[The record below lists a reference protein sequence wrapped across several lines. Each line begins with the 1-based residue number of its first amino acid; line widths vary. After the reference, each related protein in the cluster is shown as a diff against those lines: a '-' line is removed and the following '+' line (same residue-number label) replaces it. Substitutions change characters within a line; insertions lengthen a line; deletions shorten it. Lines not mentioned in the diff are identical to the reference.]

1 MDCRR
6 RILLLL
12 LAVVSQILQNASGSA
27 ICPSGYTSHGTMC
40 YKAFSTAANFHS
52 ARQTCAGE
60 SALLAMPR
68 DAETNNFLMSF
79 VSAGYQWIGLSD
91 EATEGRWVWE
101 DGAVHDLEDNDY
113 NNWGSN
119 EPNGGTHESCASLRR
134 PQDDWNDAGCST
146 SYQFACETD
155 ADECAVA
162 NGNCRAL
169 QVCVNS
175 VGSFSCL
182 CNEGYMLNST
192 TLECDDINE
201 CASSNGGCEQICT
214 NSDGGYQCSCADQYV
229 LNENEQGCDVC
240 RNPLGMESGAIP
252 DGSITASSTWG
263 TAHEPYRA
271 RLNGVAGVGAWAA
284 RLNVA
289 GEWLQVDL
297 GEVLR
302 VTGTVTQGRNNNGQ
316 WVMSF
321 KLEYSTDGTTMT
333 TCTGKDGPEK
343 IFPGNTDY
351 NTPVTHLL
359 DYPIDARYV
368 RFHILQWWAHISMR
382 VEILGCNVNQL
393 ACLDGYS
400 LHGLTCYKAFDQLS
414 NYNDAREACVAEG
427 GMLAMP
433 KDDATNSFLYSL
445 ASSGSYWIGLNDK
458 ENEGQFHW
466 EDGDLLGGG
475 DMIGLLGDISVQV
488 LSEGEGLGGDFNNW
502 IPGEPSGSHAD
513 EDCAHFRDGVSLW
526 GDSRCSFSYN
536 YFCQTKPDIDEC
548 ASSNGGCEH
557 ICTNSA
563 GGYQCSCAEGY
574 AVNPDD
580 DRNCDDINEC
590 ETANGGC
597 AQTCSNTDGGFNCA
611 CGSGYTLGSDGL
623 SCNDIDECETAN
635 GGCAQAC
642 ANTDGGFNC
651 VCGSG
656 YTLGSDGLSCHAECL
671 SLDDDDDDG
680 DDDDDNDDDDDDG
693 TVSITSAGDYDP
705 ALISPASCQERCGL
719 QGEMFALLTMHE
731 QWNITF
737 AASPADVFETAE
749 VVAEFGDETG
759 PVVLTTPDLQHAY
772 SLPGKYHATV
782 TAYGK
787 GFVVRAETVVLVLV
801 PDLMAELDCDSLVH
815 VGHNGTCTLMANWGT
830 SLNVTAHLH
839 VDPGH
844 ANLALADAAITT
856 VGVAMPNDVQVN
868 STNDDQQ
875 RWNVGT
881 FVIPASQFSVSGNI
895 LAWEFHARRTG
906 TIELLV
912 HKVEEDITVT
922 PGDVIGF
929 RLTADGGQ
937 LSFTPSEYPEFLI
950 NSGDGTI
957 RSTVNVNHHV
967 RAITYTP
974 TVARLRNNF
983 TQRGLYNITAD
994 LKGDD
999 NAEDEMFLWKVIRVA
1014 GNWTVEVLHKEAAA
1028 VNTPVMFYASVN
1040 ADSGVPESGMQES
1053 GVTESGMQESGVTE
1067 SGMQE
1072 SGVPESGMQESGV
1085 TESGMLESGSKTDPM
1100 FSLLIDGQT
1109 IYNIINM
1116 SAMFTH
1122 TFTSIGM
1129 YEITVIV
1136 SDDAG
1141 NTTNTS
1147 QLIMQEPV
1155 SNLRL
1160 SGSTDIPL
1168 NVASAFNVTADSGSD
1183 LSCLLDF
1190 GDGSTDTLGIH
1201 EVLLVEVSHSFDQP
1215 GSFEMN
1221 ITCSN
1226 NISSANTTLLVDV
1239 AGVYTMTLTVENP
1252 LQKETWNNTLII
1264 QDPIGNISIVAL
1276 NELSFVRNK
1285 AIVITADLE
1294 IKCVATSQN
1303 SKNWSAIQE
1312 NTSTGQVIQVVDL
1325 SRLPSSRTAELLIPA
1340 NYLNPDL
1347 HRVSLCVEL
1356 NPELTNRIYRTC
1368 VFTYIVVTAAPL
1380 QALLFPGGTS
1390 QIVLGAD
1397 QSLNLNPNMLS
1408 IDLDDSGSSQNFTTF
1423 TWFCKPLTAILQS
1436 RFPPIATIN
1445 LLKNFVLKLDRGM
1458 QVDLSAILPQ
1468 QSGSFVPTLSDPF
1481 DIVSG
1486 GCFNST
1492 AQGNVSTASLEQGR
1506 LSVEGSM
1513 LVKDVPLV
1521 FAVVTWKAS
1530 RFDFAKLVVIVKDH
1544 AGPVLSISCVQKSQ
1558 CTQQP
1563 SGQKINPSTRL
1574 VIQASCE
1581 IGCGQVIRY
1590 RWTLKQEESSGLYT
1604 EISHIPGVIY
1614 PARRG
1619 RYFVVEPL
1627 ALEAALESN
1636 RTNATYVIELE
1647 GWNVRRP
1654 RLKGQSTM
1662 FFQINTPPTPGTCE
1676 VSPVVGMTLQD
1687 TFTLNCTGWYDED
1700 GIDRYQIYV
1709 RENSSVLASE
1719 LNNQLNVGA
1728 TKTGQKELNLPA
1740 GNAASQYQWQLYV
1753 TVQDTLGAYVNW
1765 VVGTIQQRKT
1775 LIKSMTSLPMTSI
1788 GHLQKLTSV
1797 ISSATAVP
1805 QEVTRDSQA
1814 SSLSLNSSRAESG
1827 NSTKVGNEG
1836 NSTETTNMAVL
1847 GLLDKVMSTVT
1858 TNVIP
1863 GIQVP
1868 KLVSSTLV
1876 VSIERN
1882 LADEV
1887 DKSAEIDG
1895 SQFALP
1901 DRGLF
1906 NDIGNESVVDTRA
1919 VTFKTNP
1926 YSFRDIE
1933 GQRQL
1938 RSDVFMLEHVVGDSK
1953 LNVSGLQ
1960 DPISIVMQKNLDG
1973 LNTEYV
1979 YPRPTGPV
1987 MLHKYNISGTAQPAL
2002 HVDIAPDVSG
2012 ITYTVYVS
2020 FDHEPNI
2027 TNPYLVYNIDDMGK
2041 DNGFYRLFVDPD
2053 LIPEDN
2059 NGTVYVGIQEE
2070 GVHTVSPTADYAPFS
2085 SNYSL
2090 LFYVSQCIFWNDTL
2104 NDWDTTGCKVGD
2116 ASNSTHTQCLCNH
2129 LTSFASDLFVPPNP
2143 IDFSYVF
2150 ANASFMDNITTYV
2163 TIITIYV
2170 IFVIGA
2176 IWARRMD
2183 KRDIEMVSIVLNG
2196 ERGES
2201 GARQLEDPK
2210 RRVLRR
2216 GGKDSFLLSTA
2227 RPLGNLMYMR
2237 VWHDNSGGGGHA
2249 SWFLRHIVVRDV
2261 LTGAKYMFIGN
2272 CWLAVEKGDGRV
2284 SRLLPVAGREQAL
2297 SFQHLFTL
2305 QVQHCHTCIYPQ
2317 VSRLLPVAGRE
2328 QALSFQHLF
2337 TSKFIHCHTCIYPQ
2351 VSRLLPVA
2359 GREQV
2364 LFFQHL
2370 FTSKFIHCHTCI
2382 YPQVSRLLPVAGR
2395 EQVLFFQHL
2404 FTSKFIHCHT
2414 CIYPQVSRLLPVA
2427 GREQALSFQH
2437 LFTSKFIHCH
2447 TCIYPQVSRL
2457 LPVAGREQ
2465 ALSFQHLFTSNI
2477 VIHVSILRE
2486 QALSFQHLFTSKT
2499 SKDLED
2505 EHIWFSVFLRPPR
2518 SRFTRLQRL
2527 ATCLSLLMCAM
2538 LVSAMWY
2545 GILPDQPSSNAIR
2558 IGPLILSAEQIGV
2571 GLMSNLITFPINL
2584 IIVQLFRKS
2593 RPRRKRPSRVMVALE
2608 QQETEKTTC
2617 SSQVVSQ
2624 SASCIPKPSQS
2635 DDHTKKDSTKKKKRK
2650 FSFPWW
2656 GIIVAWILVFLAV
2669 GTSTTFVIFYGIQF
2683 GNETATKWI
2692 TSMVVSFTSSVLV
2705 TQPIKASIKTA
2716 ENFWAWAQGPLLDGL
2731 RPGPW
2736 YNQQPADNMGPL
2748 VADKISMLVGY
2759 AIIRQLRVREGG
2771 CEGPVPL
2778 LGVTCTSEYSWD
2790 NEDHG
2795 NYKPRWEHY
2804 PYNQSIA
2811 IDVGRLEYSYTQ
2823 SGDIESYPVE
2833 DELQIGTTPSEI
2845 TTSCRIK
2852 NLPGIMAIYTGGGYV
2867 VHLDGTKEELVQR
2880 MQQLQQEGCR
2890 FLLEV
2895 LPSGNMMPSYNIS
2908 PVRLLSYYSSLDTLK
2923 LVCQV
2928 TYFGFLLYFM
2938 YRELRE
2944 LCRDRTK
2951 YFADIWNWMELF
2963 VIAVSIAA
2971 IVAYFYK
2978 MVVTNSLLD
2987 DLARTNGR
2995 DKTYVN
3001 LQYVSGW
3008 NQLYEYLVSC
3018 LVYATTLKLFRLL
3031 RFNRRMSLLSA
3042 TIRHSSKELTGFATI
3057 IGVLFMSFSML
3068 GYLVLGIH
3076 LKDFSSFVDT
3086 LETLV
3091 GTTMGYFEVDEIIAA
3106 KPFMGTI
3113 LFVSFSVSMA
3123 FVILNV
3129 FVGILTTSFEEVRKE
3144 NDKQANDYEIVDFML
3159 GVTFPE
3165 RIDQFVSSVYRLYIT
3180 PQAQQEN
3187 AIDDLEYHTARYFS
3201 VGLIIIFCGPILTLS
3216 TFPMVS

>member
-1 MDCRR
+1 
-6 RILLLL
+6 
-12 LAVVSQILQNASGSA
+12 
-27 ICPSGYTSHGTMC
+27 
-40 YKAFSTAANFHS
+40 
-52 ARQTCAGE
+52 
-60 SALLAMPR
+60 
-68 DAETNNFLMSF
+68 
-79 VSAGYQWIGLSD
+79 
-91 EATEGRWVWE
+91 
-101 DGAVHDLEDNDY
+101 
-113 NNWGSN
+113 
-119 EPNGGTHESCASLRR
+119 
-134 PQDDWNDAGCST
+134 
-146 SYQFACETD
+146 
-155 ADECAVA
+155 
-162 NGNCRAL
+162 
-169 QVCVNS
+169 
-175 VGSFSCL
+175 
-182 CNEGYMLNST
+182 
-192 TLECDDINE
+192 
-201 CASSNGGCEQICT
+201 
-214 NSDGGYQCSCADQYV
+214 
-229 LNENEQGCDVC
+229 
-240 RNPLGMESGAIP
+240 
-252 DGSITASSTWG
+252 
-263 TAHEPYRA
+263 
-271 RLNGVAGVGAWAA
+271 
-284 RLNVA
+284 
-289 GEWLQVDL
+289 
-297 GEVLR
+297 
-302 VTGTVTQGRNNNGQ
+302 
-316 WVMSF
+316 
-321 KLEYSTDGTTMT
+321 
-333 TCTGKDGPEK
+333 
-343 IFPGNTDY
+343 
-351 NTPVTHLL
+351 
-359 DYPIDARYV
+359 
-368 RFHILQWWAHISMR
+368 
-382 VEILGCNVNQL
+382 
-393 ACLDGYS
+393 
-400 LHGLTCYKAFDQLS
+400 
-414 NYNDAREACVAEG
+414 
-427 GMLAMP
+427 
-433 KDDATNSFLYSL
+433 
-445 ASSGSYWIGLNDK
+445 
-458 ENEGQFHW
+458 
-466 EDGDLLGGG
+466 
-475 DMIGLLGDISVQV
+475 
-488 LSEGEGLGGDFNNW
+488 
-502 IPGEPSGSHAD
+502 
-513 EDCAHFRDGVSLW
+513 
-526 GDSRCSFSYN
+526 
-536 YFCQTKPDIDEC
+536 
-548 ASSNGGCEH
+548 
-557 ICTNSA
+557 
-563 GGYQCSCAEGY
+563 
-574 AVNPDD
+574 
-580 DRNCDDINEC
+580 
-590 ETANGGC
+590 
-597 AQTCSNTDGGFNCA
+597 
-611 CGSGYTLGSDGL
+611 
-623 SCNDIDECETAN
+623 
-635 GGCAQAC
+635 
-642 ANTDGGFNC
+642 
-651 VCGSG
+651 
-656 YTLGSDGLSCHAECL
+656 
-671 SLDDDDDDG
+671 
-680 DDDDDNDDDDDDG
+680 
-693 TVSITSAGDYDP
+693 
-705 ALISPASCQERCGL
+705 
-719 QGEMFALLTMHE
+719 
-731 QWNITF
+731 
-737 AASPADVFETAE
+737 
-749 VVAEFGDETG
+749 
-759 PVVLTTPDLQHAY
+759 
-772 SLPGKYHATV
+772 
-782 TAYGK
+782 
-787 GFVVRAETVVLVLV
+787 
-801 PDLMAELDCDSLVH
+801 
-815 VGHNGTCTLMANWGT
+815 
-830 SLNVTAHLH
+830 
-839 VDPGH
+839 
-844 ANLALADAAITT
+844 
-856 VGVAMPNDVQVN
+856 
-868 STNDDQQ
+868 
-875 RWNVGT
+875 
-881 FVIPASQFSVSGNI
+881 
-895 LAWEFHARRTG
+895 
-906 TIELLV
+906 
-912 HKVEEDITVT
+912 
-922 PGDVIGF
+922 
-929 RLTADGGQ
+929 
-937 LSFTPSEYPEFLI
+937 
-950 NSGDGTI
+950 
-957 RSTVNVNHHV
+957 
-967 RAITYTP
+967 
-974 TVARLRNNF
+974 
-983 TQRGLYNITAD
+983 
-994 LKGDD
+994 
-999 NAEDEMFLWKVIRVA
+999 
-1014 GNWTVEVLHKEAAA
+1014 
-1028 VNTPVMFYASVN
+1028 
-1040 ADSGVPESGMQES
+1040 
-1053 GVTESGMQESGVTE
+1053 
-1067 SGMQE
+1067 
-1072 SGVPESGMQESGV
+1072 
-1085 TESGMLESGSKTDPM
+1085 
-1100 FSLLIDGQT
+1100 
-1109 IYNIINM
+1109 
-1116 SAMFTH
+1116 
-1122 TFTSIGM
+1122 
-1129 YEITVIV
+1129 
-1136 SDDAG
+1136 
-1141 NTTNTS
+1141 
-1147 QLIMQEPV
+1147 
-1155 SNLRL
+1155 
-1160 SGSTDIPL
+1160 
-1168 NVASAFNVTADSGSD
+1168 
-1183 LSCLLDF
+1183 
-1190 GDGSTDTLGIH
+1190 
-1201 EVLLVEVSHSFDQP
+1201 
-1215 GSFEMN
+1215 
-1221 ITCSN
+1221 
-1226 NISSANTTLLVDV
+1226 
-1239 AGVYTMTLTVENP
+1239 MTLTVENP
-1252 LQKETWNNTLII
+1252 LQKETWNSTLII

-1276 NELSFVRNK
+1276 NEVSYAGYVKYFEIHIDKLGTDPCFSVDMEELFPVWIYGSPACMDSGDSYIGNASKLLQVNHTYWMYGDHMVSVRAWNLVSDVQSSLTFPVLPDICNNPNIQIRDGSTDRENPRSFVRNK
-1285 AIVITADLE
+1285 AIVITADIE

-1356 NPELTNRIYRTC
+1356 NPELTNRIYSTC

-1408 IDLDDSGSSQNFTTF
+1408 LDLDDSGSSQNFTTF

-1436 RFPPIATIN
+1436 RFPPVAIIN

-1458 QVDLSAILPQ
+1458 QVNLSAILPQ
-1468 QSGSFVPTLSDPF
+1468 QSGLFVPTLSDPSDF
-1481 DIVSG
+1481 VGS
-1486 GCFNST
+1486 GCFNSN
-1492 AQGNVSTASLEQGR
+1492 AIEQGNVSMASLEQGS
-1506 LSVEGSM
+1506 LSVDGSM

-1530 RFDFAKLVVIVKDH
+1530 RFHFAKLLVIVKDH

-1581 IGCGQVIRY
+1581 MGCGQVIRY
-1590 RWTLKQEESSGLYT
+1590 RWTLKQEESPGLYT
-1604 EISHIPGVIY
+1604 EISHIPRVIY
-1614 PARRG
+1614 AARRG

-1627 ALEAALESN
+1627 ALKTALESN

-1647 GWNVRRP
+1647 GWNVQRP
-1654 RLKGQSTM
+1654 QLKGQSTM

-1676 VSPVVGMTLQD
+1676 VSPLVGMTLQD

-1700 GIDRYQIYV
+1700 GIDRYQIYGESIPSDISAPRTV
-1709 RENSSVLASE
+1709 RENSSVLPSE

-1740 GNAASQYQWQLYV
+1740 GNAASQYKWQLYV
-1753 TVQDTLGAYVNW
+1753 TVQDTLGAYINW
-1765 VVGTIQQRKT
+1765 VVGNIQVFPLASKNEEVLRRSLRSVEYLGDTGNIEEWAGLALASSSALSVASMTEEKKAEQRKT

-1805 QEVTRDSQA
+1805 QEVTRDSQDIVISEMTSMTDFLSETVSETDQELVEDVSRHLLESCGNTLQA
-1814 SSLSLNSSRAESG
+1814 SSLTLDSSQRAESG
-1827 NSTKVGNEG
+1827 NSTEVDDEG

-1847 GLLDKVMSTVT
+1847 GLLNKVMSTVT

-1868 KLVSSTLV
+1868 RLVSSTLV

-1901 DRGLF
+1901 DTGLF

-1933 GQRQL
+1933 GERQL

-1960 DPISIVMQKNLDG
+1960 EPISIVMQKNLDG

-2012 ITYTVYVS
+2012 TTYTVYVS

-2027 TNPYLVYNIDDMGK
+2027 TNPYLVYNIEDMGE

-2070 GVHTVSPTADYAPFS
+2070 GVATVSPTADYTTFS

-2116 ASNSTHTQCLCNH
+2116 GSNSTHTQCLCNH

-2150 ANASFMDNITTYV
+2150 ANASFLDNITTYV

-2170 IFVIGA
+2170 IFAIGA

-2183 KRDIEMVSIVLNG
+2183 KRDIEMLGLTPLPDNQPGDRYLYEIFVYTGLWKGCGTKSKVSIVLNG

-2297 SFQHLFTL
+2297 SFQHLFT
-2305 QVQHCHTCIYPQ
+2305 
-2317 VSRLLPVAGRE
+2317 
-2328 QALSFQHLF
+2328 
-2337 TSKFIHCHTCIYPQ
+2337 
-2351 VSRLLPVA
+2351 
-2359 GREQV
+2359 
-2364 LFFQHL
+2364 
-2370 FTSKFIHCHTCI
+2370 
-2382 YPQVSRLLPVAGR
+2382 
-2395 EQVLFFQHL
+2395 
-2404 FTSKFIHCHT
+2404 
-2414 CIYPQVSRLLPVA
+2414 
-2427 GREQALSFQH
+2427 
-2437 LFTSKFIHCH
+2437 
-2447 TCIYPQVSRL
+2447 
-2457 LPVAGREQ
+2457 
-2465 ALSFQHLFTSNI
+2465 
-2477 VIHVSILRE
+2477 
-2486 QALSFQHLFTSKT
+2486 SKT

-2505 EHIWFSVFLRPPR
+2505 GHIWFSVFLRPPR

-2593 RPRRKRPSRVMVALE
+2593 RPRRKRPSRVLVALE
-2608 QQETEKTTC
+2608 QQDTEKTTC

-2624 SASCIPKPSQS
+2624 SVHSIPKPSQS
-2635 DDHTKKDSTKKKKRK
+2635 DGRTNKDNSKKKKKRK

-2705 TQPIKASIKTA
+2705 TQPIKVFLLGLFVAMFLKSSDDDDDDDDDEEQMELDPDLESDEEFMHLSPDHSSMTDQAPPDEDELEAARALRNKELKMYSIIREISVYLMYIFIIVVISYFSRDEHAYWVRQTLQETFLQDFEQIKTA

-2759 AIIRQLRVREGG
+2759 AIIRQLRVKEGG
-2771 CEGPVPL
+2771 CERPVPL

-2823 SGDIESYPVE
+2823 SGEIESYPVE
-2833 DELQIGTTPSEI
+2833 
-2845 TTSCRIK
+2845 
-2852 NLPGIMAIYTGGGYV
+2852 GIMAIYTGGGYV
-2867 VHLDGTKEELVQR
+2867 VHLDGNKEESLQR
-2880 MQQLQQEGCR
+2880 TQQLQQEGWLDRKTRAVAVEFSVYNAQVNLFTYTR

-2895 LPSGNMMPSYNIS
+2895 LPSGNMIPSYNIS

-2978 MVVTNSLLD
+2978 LVVTNSLLD

-3113 LFVSFSVSMA
+3113 LFVSFSLSMA

-3159 GVTFPE
+3159 GRFKKVFGLAEPSSPALPAAQDAGLNKKARGPQANKGTYVSAKQIEVTFPE
-3165 RIDQFVSSVYRLYIT
+3165 RIDKFVSSVYRLYIT

-3201 VGLIIIFCGPILTLS
+3201 GKDILPDDFGTDTYGLFHGFLEGESASLSGPAEYRPGTETPLS
-3216 TFPMVS
+3216 PTSFLEVSMNYNNLLSESVESLGDLPGQVATSEKLREGVPGAGSHTQPGPSSARQRNERRIDSRLAMVLENELELI